1 MMNPFGMGWHLDRA
15 SFDQIL
21 RDTVESICPGRISL
35 VKGAFIGIE
44 KVDDG
49 SYWSISMNSIASDE
63 RKVYHSKWVVDATGR
78 KSSIARKV

>member
-21 RDTVESICPGRISL
+21 RDTVESICPGPVSL
-35 VKGAFIGIE
+35 VKGTFISID
-44 KVDDG
+44 KTDD
-49 SYWSISMNSIASDE
+49 SSCWSISVNVSSSDE
-63 RKVYHSKWVVDATGR
+63 RKLYNSKWVVDASGR